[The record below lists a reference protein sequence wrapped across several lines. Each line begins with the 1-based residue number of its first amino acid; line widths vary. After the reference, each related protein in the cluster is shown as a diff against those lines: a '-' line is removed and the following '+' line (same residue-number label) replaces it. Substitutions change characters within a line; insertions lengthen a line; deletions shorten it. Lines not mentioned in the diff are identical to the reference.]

1 MLTSGAAEG
10 AMRSS
15 HGTIRGWLDRTL
27 TLGSRA
33 ISRSARFRHYQRL
46 QAEVRELVEAAAPA
60 PAGRRDVRVLELACG
75 PGHLTCELAEA
86 GFSVTGLDAYAGLV
100 EEAKEQRRARHL
112 SNVTFRRGDLAA
124 GTTFRDETFDQVVSI
139 HALYVH
145 PAPDRLLREAHRVL
159 KPGGQAVFVS
169 HTRRIGWWS
178 TLRELARRDGLRA
191 ALHAI
196 LWVLP
201 GSIFESA
208 RRRIR
213 PCHWD
218 EDTFTGELRR
228 AGFSVQEIRRTFR
241 RGASLLV
248 RARKGAEA

>member
-1 MLTSGAAEG
+1 
-10 AMRSS
+10 MRSS
-15 HGTIRGWLDRTL
+15 LEMIRGWFDRAS
-27 TLGSRA
+27 TLGYGVVCDFL
-33 ISRSARFRHYQRL
+33 SARCRHDQRL
-46 QAEVRELVEAAAPA
+46 EAEVRALVEAAAPA
-60 PAGRRDVRVLELACG
+60 PDERRDVRVLELACG

-86 GFSVTGLDAYAGLV
+86 GFRVTGLDAYAGLV
-100 EEAKEQRRARHL
+100 EEAKEQRRVRHL
-112 SNVTFRRGDLAA
+112 SNVTFRHGDLAA
-124 GTTFRDETFDQVVSI
+124 GTTFRDSTFDQVVSL

-159 KPGGQAVFVS
+159 KPGGQAVFVN

-201 GSIFESA
+201 GSLFESA
-208 RRRIR
+208 RRRIGPR
-213 PCHWD
+213 HWD
-218 EDTFTGELRR
+218 EDTFAGELCR
-228 AGFSVQEIRRTFR
+228 AGFSVEEIRRTFR

-248 RARKGAEA
+248 RARKGAGA